1 MGLVIVVI
9 LINGSLA
16 FACLYGA
23 WRLWQW
29 RSDLVQLR
37 GTIGDA
43 EQQLQQAL
51 AKAPLVLLQ
60 GQLELVTVRQR
71 YVLPWQVRLQQTRR
85 AIALVSF
92 ALSLWRRSQPRSRRS
107 KRNRP
112 KAQR

>member
-1 MGLVIVVI
+1 MGLVVVVL

-16 FACLYGA
+16 LACFYGA

-51 AKAPLVLLQ
+51 AKAPLMLLQ

-71 YVLPWQVRLQQTRR
+71 YVLPWQVRLQQTQR

-92 ALSLWRRSQPRSRRS
+92 AISLWRRSEQRRRLT
-107 KRNRP
+107 KRNRS
-112 KAQR
+112 KAQG